1 MYVSTISGV
10 RLNGISDVTTADI
23 QATNGIVH
31 VVDTVITLPTIT
43 NHLIA
48 NPDFSNLVSLL
59 ARPGQPDFASVL
71 SGTSSS
77 PFTVF
82 APFNSAFTALDA
94 ELAPG
99 GIASVSANNITNI
112 LQYHVVGGNNVLST
126 TLSDGQVIIPILTPV
141 QTFQILLFGGV
152 RIRDSNFR
160 QCNIIAT
167 DIQCSNGVI
176 HVLGRVLLPTF

>member
-1 MYVSTISGV
+1 MKLLKQKLTDKGRANSVGLDYLI
-10 RLNGISDVTTADI
+10 
-23 QATNGIVH
+23 H
-31 VVDTVITLPTIT
+31 VVNTVITLPTIT
-43 NHLIA
+43 NHLVA

-99 GIASVSANNITNI
+99 GIASVSANNITSI
-112 LQYHVVGGNNVLST
+112 LQYHVIASANVLAN
-126 TLSDGQVIIPILTPV
+126 TLTNGQVFSTLLAS
-141 QTFQILLFGGV
+141 QTFILQTLPV
-152 RIRDSNFR
+152 RIKDSNNR
-160 QCNIIAT
+160 LSNIIAT
-167 DIQCSNGVI
+167 DIQCANGVI
-176 HVLGRVLLPTF
+176 HVLDKVLLPTF